1 MSRRILAVVVL
12 VPLLLPFFISLFI
25 FGEADASDMIRFY
38 ITFGSLLCAV
48 FSALFTGG
56 SVSDRTFKNMI
67 ATGAKKSCVY
77 LADILTTVIVT
88 FAGFL
93 IYMGMAMI
101 FFDKCAADNILYSV
115 TAVLLWLLFL
125 CSLYVLVNTYFS
137 SKIFAVFLSMIFIFA
152 VMIIGSNLDL
162 ILSEPKYTSTLKED
176 HITSSLLEV
185 TVENPHYI
193 SGSKREVYA
202 FFSDSNP
209 FSLQYYTPNR
219 ETIIKTAELT
229 LPLTVLVTIGGAYAF
244 SRKELD

>member
-25 FGEADASDMIRFY
+25 FGESNASDMIRFY

-48 FSALFTGG
+48 FTALFTGG

-67 ATGAKKSCVY
+67 ATGAKRSCVY

-101 FFDKCAADNILYSV
+101 FFDICAADNILYSV
-115 TAVLLWLLFL
+115 TAVLFWLLFF

-162 ILSEPKYTSTLKED
+162 TLSEPKYASGKRDDIL
-176 HITSSLLEV
+176 ITI
-185 TVENPHYI
+185 ENPHYI

-219 ETIIKTAELT
+219 ETLIKTAELT

-244 SRKELD
+244 SRKGLD